1 MNQPELER
9 TVIAIIVHSE
19 INGASNALFNE
30 AREAGVCE
38 DFFLNHLCASFWVVM
53 DEIEREGAI
62 IDDISVMTRLREKNV
77 NVEDF
82 FMVMDMAK
90 SELHWKQKL
99 DELVETYR
107 RRQCSR
113 ISRHISEA
121 IEDGQ
126 TSEEV
131 LSLIEV
137 KANNIMELAKSEID
151 LDKQVDNMLDDMFG
165 DPDLTA
171 YLPIGIPQYDRN
183 IYRGGFGPGQLC
195 VIAARP
201 ACGKT
206 AIALNFTRHNCN
218 RRNNVLFFNLEMGH
232 AQMLKR
238 LTSIESGMSARH
250 FEGNVASDAQM
261 AEWRAATDLIRFWG
275 LTLKDNIYN
284 LAQILAVSRGI
295 HRKNKV
301 DAIVIDYCQ
310 LIKPMTKGLQR
321 EQQVAEI
328 SRELKL
334 LAKDLNVPVILLAQL
349 NRESEKSDREPIMS
363 DLRESGAIEQDADS
377 ITFLWQKTEEKENGD
392 PFVRWVLAKQR
403 EGIGYASGKFG
414 FQRDCQRMLGYEE
427 GNYEG

>member
-9 TVIAIIVHSE
+9 TVIAII
-19 INGASNALFNE
+19 INAELNNACNKLFHE
-30 AREAGVCE
+30 AREQGVKE
-38 DFFLNHLCASFWVVM
+38 EFFNDHLCASIWNSM
-53 DEIEREGAI
+53 EEIDKDRSTIDEV
-62 IDDISVMTRLREKNV
+62 SLMTRLREKNV
-77 NVEDF
+77 NVQDYFLITECRR
-82 FMVMDMAK
+82 
-90 SELHWKQKL
+90 SELHFKQSL

-107 RRQCSR
+107 RRR
-113 ISRHISEA
+113 LLRLAREMEEA
-121 IEDGQ
+121 LADGQ

-131 LSLIEV
+131 LSLNELR
-137 KANNIMELAKSEID
+137 ANNISELSKSEID
-151 LDKQVDNMLDDMFG
+151 LDQQVDNMLDDMFG
-165 DPDLTA
+165 DPDLNA

-250 FEGNVASDAQM
+250 FEGKVASDAQM

-427 GNYEG
+427 RGV

>member
-1 MNQPELER
+1 
-9 TVIAIIVHSE
+9 
-19 INGASNALFNE
+19 
-30 AREAGVCE
+30 
-38 DFFLNHLCASFWVVM
+38 
-53 DEIEREGAI
+53 
-62 IDDISVMTRLREKNV
+62 
-77 NVEDF
+77 
-82 FMVMDMAK
+82 
-90 SELHWKQKL
+90 
-99 DELVETYR
+99 
-107 RRQCSR
+107 
-113 ISRHISEA
+113 
-121 IEDGQ
+121 
-126 TSEEV
+126 
-131 LSLIEV
+131 
-137 KANNIMELAKSEID
+137 
-151 LDKQVDNMLDDMFG
+151 
-165 DPDLTA
+165 
-171 YLPIGIPQYDRN
+171 
-183 IYRGGFGPGQLC
+183 
-195 VIAARP
+195 
-201 ACGKT
+201 
-206 AIALNFTRHNCN
+206 
-218 RRNNVLFFNLEMGH
+218 
-232 AQMLKR
+232 MLKR

-301 DAIVIDYCQ
+301 DAIVVDYCQ

-377 ITFLWQKTEEKENGD
+377 ITFLWQKTEEKENGE

-414 FQRDCQRMLGYEE
+414 FQRDCQRMLGYDERE
-427 GNYEG
+427 F

>member
-1 MNQPELER
+1 MVELER
-9 TVIAIIVHSE
+9 TVIAIV
-19 INGASNALFNE
+19 INAELNNASNALFNE
-30 AREAGVCE
+30 CREAGVNE
-38 DFFLNHLCASFWVVM
+38 DFFLNHLCASMWNVM
-53 DEIEREGAI
+53 EEIEKGGST
-62 IDDISVMTRLREKNV
+62 IDEVSVMTRLREKSV

-82 FMVMDMAK
+82 FLVMEMAK
-90 SELHWKQKL
+90 SELHFKQKL

-113 ISRHISEA
+113 ISRHIAEA

-137 KANNIMELAKSEID
+137 KANNIMELAKSEIT
-151 LDKQVDNMLDDMFG
+151 LDQQVDNMLEDMFG
-165 DPDLTA
+165 DPNLSA
-171 YLPIGIPQYDRN
+171 YLSLGIPQYDRN

-218 RRNNVLFFNLEMGH
+218 NRSKVLFFNLEMGH

-250 FEGNVASDAQM
+250 FEGGVASKNQM
-261 AEWRAATDLIRFWG
+261 QGWRAAADVVRSWDLS
-275 LTLKDNIYN
+275 LKDNIYN

-295 HRKNKV
+295 HRKQKL
-301 DAIVIDYCQ
+301 DAIVVDYCQ

-334 LAKDLNVPVILLAQL
+334 LAKDLGLPVILLAQL

-363 DLRESGAIEQDADS
+363 DLRESGCLEQDADS
-377 ITFLWQKTEEKENGD
+377 ITFLWQKMEEKESGD

-414 FQRDCQRMLGYEE
+414 FQRDCQRMLGYDDREF
-427 GNYEG
+427 